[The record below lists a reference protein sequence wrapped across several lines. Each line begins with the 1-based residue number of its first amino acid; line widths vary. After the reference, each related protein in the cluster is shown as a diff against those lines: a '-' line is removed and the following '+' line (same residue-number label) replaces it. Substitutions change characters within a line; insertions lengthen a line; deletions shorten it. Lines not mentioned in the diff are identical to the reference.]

1 MRRLLTFIAV
11 LGMLALY
18 VLALATGHA
27 SKLAQYFWWILTFS
41 AALLGILLT
50 ILISQLWKLW
60 LDRRRRV
67 FGSQTALRL
76 AKMFMLVAILPGLFL
91 FGVSAQFISHSIDSW
106 FGNETEQAL
115 ERSLNLSKSALDL
128 ALDTSVR
135 KAAAV
140 QVALIG
146 EMSLQQDAKQA
157 LGQLSAN
164 SDFDQ
169 LALYDSKTLS
179 PAAEYRQPDADKLP
193 PPELTRDILEQ
204 VKTTGSARSVANVG
218 HTLYAQGWLALPELH
233 GQHYILFFR
242 QPVQKQVA
250 DDVTLIEAARARYAE
265 ISYAKQGLQTFFLFT
280 LLMATL
286 LAILLALVIAL
297 FFAQR
302 FTAPILSLAAG
313 ARSVAQGDYSQQL
326 AVYRNDELGRLTT
339 LFNHMTAE
347 LNASHIRQEAARHY
361 LKCVLSSLTS
371 GVVTLDDQGYLK
383 ACNSSAGQ
391 ILMLDLAACRETS
404 VHEWHKLGVAEAL
417 AAQVLLAI
425 LPTVDSDKPVQLTYA
440 APDESRI
447 LLSKATRLPEDN
459 GAGTVLVFD
468 DVTALV
474 QAQKEAAWGEVAQR
488 LAHEIRNPLTP
499 IQLSAERLA
508 WKLDGKLDDKDAAML
523 ERATNTIVNQVAA
536 MKDMVEA
543 FRNYAKAP
551 KLKLERIDLNV
562 LAAELLVL
570 YEGSNCTFEA
580 DFSNIEAVVEADA
593 GAMRQ
598 VLHNILKN
606 GAEAAAADEQPKV
619 FIQTAVQ
626 DEKVAL
632 NICNNGK
639 SFSEDMLLHAFDPY
653 VTNKPG
659 GTGLGLPVV
668 KKIIEEHKGRI
679 SLANRPEGGACVKI
693 TLPLLM
699 ENDAQ
704 Q

>member
-1 MRRLLTFIAV
+1 MRRLLTLIAV

-41 AALLGILLT
+41 ASLLGILLT

-91 FGVSAQFISHSIDSW
+91 FGVSAQFISHSINSW

-361 LKCVLSSLTS
+361 LECVLSSLTS

-417 AAQVLLAI
+417 AAQMLLAI
-425 LPTVDSDKPVQLTYA
+425 LPTVDRDKPVQLTYA

-447 LLSKATRLPEDN
+447 LLGKATRLPEDN

-508 WKLDGKLDDKDAAML
+508 WKLDGKLDDKDAVML

-653 VTNKPG
+653 VTDKPS

>member
-1 MRRLLTFIAV
+1 MRRLLTLIAV

-41 AALLGILLT
+41 AALLSILLT

-67 FGSQTALRL
+67 FGSQTAIRL

-106 FGNETEQAL
+106 FGNETEEAL

-164 SDFDQ
+164 SGFDQ
-169 LALYDSKTLS
+169 LALYDSRTLS

-339 LFNHMTAE
+339 LFNHMIAE

-361 LKCVLSSLTS
+361 LECVLSSLTS

-383 ACNSSAGQ
+383 ACNSSAEQ
-391 ILMLDLAACRETS
+391 ILMFDLAVCREIS
-404 VHEWHKLGVAEAL
+404 VYEWHKIGVAEAL

-447 LLSKATRLPEDN
+447 LLGKATRLPEDN

-551 KLKLERIDLNV
+551 KLKLERIDLNI

-580 DFSNIEAVVEADA
+580 DFSNIEAVVEADP

-619 FIQTAVQ
+619 LIQTAVQ
-626 DEKVAL
+626 DDKVLL

-653 VTNKPG
+653 VTDKPG

>member
-347 LNASHIRQEAARHY
+347 LNSSHIRQEAARHY
-361 LKCVLSSLTS
+361 LECVLSSLTS
-371 GVVTLDDQGYLK
+371 GVVTFDNQGYLK

-391 ILMLDLAACRETS
+391 ILMLDLVACSETS

-447 LLSKATRLPEDN
+447 LLGKATRLPEDN

-653 VTNKPG
+653 VTDKPS

-693 TLPLLM
+693 TLPILM

>member
-27 SKLAQYFWWILTFS
+27 SRLAQYFWWILTFS

-50 ILISQLWKLW
+50 ILVSQLWKLW

-67 FGSQTALRL
+67 FGSQTAIRL

-179 PAAEYRQPDADKLP
+179 PAAEYREPDADKLP

-265 ISYAKQGLQTFFLFT
+265 ISYAKQGLQTFFLFI

-361 LKCVLSSLTS
+361 LECVLSSLTS

-425 LPTVDSDKPVQLTYA
+425 LSTIDSDKPVQLTYA

-447 LLSKATRLPEDN
+447 LLGKATRLPEDN

-499 IQLSAERLA
+499 IRLSAERLA

-570 YEGSNCTFEA
+570 YEGSDCTFEA
-580 DFSNIEAVVEADA
+580 DFSNIEAVVEADT

-606 GAEAAAADEQPKV
+606 GAEAAAEDEQPKV
-619 FIQTAVQ
+619 SIQTAVQ
-626 DEKVAL
+626 DDKVLL

-653 VTNKPG
+653 VTDKPG

>member
-60 LDRRRRV
+60 LDRRKRV

-347 LNASHIRQEAARHY
+347 LNSSHIRQEAARHY
-361 LKCVLSSLTS
+361 LECVLSSLTS
-371 GVVTLDDQGYLK
+371 GVVTLDNQGYLK

-391 ILMLDLAACRETS
+391 ILMLDLAACSETS

-447 LLSKATRLPEDN
+447 LLGKATRLPEDN

-619 FIQTAVQ
+619 LIQTAVQ

-653 VTNKPG
+653 VTDKPS

>member
-347 LNASHIRQEAARHY
+347 LNSSHIRQEAARHY
-361 LKCVLSSLTS
+361 LECVLSSLTS
-371 GVVTLDDQGYLK
+371 GVVTLDNQGYLK

-391 ILMLDLAACRETS
+391 ILMLDLAACSETS

-447 LLSKATRLPEDN
+447 LLGKATRLPEDN

-562 LAAELLVL
+562 LSAELLVL

-580 DFSNIEAVVEADA
+580 DFSKIEAVVEADA

-653 VTNKPG
+653 VTDKPS

>member
-1 MRRLLTFIAV
+1 MRRLLTFVAV

-169 LALYDSKTLS
+169 LALYDSQTLS

-361 LKCVLSSLTS
+361 LECVLSSLTS

-447 LLSKATRLPEDN
+447 LLGKATRLPEDN
-459 GAGTVLVFD
+459 GTGTVLVFD

-508 WKLDGKLDDKDAAML
+508 WKLDGKLDDKAAAML

-606 GAEAAAADEQPKV
+606 GAEAAAADDQPKV
-619 FIQTAVQ
+619 FIQTAVR

-653 VTNKPG
+653 VTDKPG

>member
-106 FGNETEQAL
+106 FGNETEEAL

-347 LNASHIRQEAARHY
+347 LNASHILQEAARHY
-361 LKCVLSSLTS
+361 LECVLSSLTS

-425 LPTVDSDKPVQLTYA
+425 LSTIGSDKPVQLTYA

-447 LLSKATRLPEDN
+447 LLGKATRLPEDN

-619 FIQTAVQ
+619 LIQTAVQ

-632 NICNNGK
+632 TICNNGK
-639 SFSEDMLLHAFDPY
+639 NFSEDMLLHAFDPY
-653 VTNKPG
+653 VTDKPG

>member
-361 LKCVLSSLTS
+361 LECVLSSLTS

>member
-1 MRRLLTFIAV
+1 MRRLLTLIAV

-91 FGVSAQFISHSIDSW
+91 FGVSAQFISHSINSW

-128 ALDTSVR
+128 ALDTTVR
-135 KAAAV
+135 KAATV

-347 LNASHIRQEAARHY
+347 LNTSHSRQEAARHY
-361 LKCVLSSLTS
+361 LECVLSSLTS

-383 ACNSSAGQ
+383 ACNSSAGH

-447 LLSKATRLPEDN
+447 LLGKATRLPEDN

-551 KLKLERIDLNV
+551 KLKLEHIDLNI

-619 FIQTAVQ
+619 LIQTAVQ
-626 DEKVAL
+626 DDKVL
-632 NICNNGK
+632 LTICNNGK

-653 VTNKPG
+653 VTDKLG

>member
-91 FGVSAQFISHSIDSW
+91 FGVSAQFISHSINSW

-361 LKCVLSSLTS
+361 LECVLSSLTS

-447 LLSKATRLPEDN
+447 LLGKATRLPEDN

-562 LAAELLVL
+562 LTAELLVL

-606 GAEAAAADEQPKV
+606 GAEAAAADKQPEV
-619 FIQTAVQ
+619 LIQTAVQ
-626 DEKVAL
+626 DEKVVL

-653 VTNKPG
+653 VTDKPG

>member
-347 LNASHIRQEAARHY
+347 LNSSHIRQEAARHY
-361 LKCVLSSLTS
+361 LECVLSSLTS
-371 GVVTLDDQGYLK
+371 GVVTLDNQGYLK

-391 ILMLDLAACRETS
+391 ILMLDLAACSETS

-447 LLSKATRLPEDN
+447 LLGKATRLPEDN

-653 VTNKPG
+653 VTDKPG

>member
-106 FGNETEQAL
+106 FGNETEEAL

-164 SDFDQ
+164 SGFDQ
-169 LALYDSKTLS
+169 LALYDSQTLS

-347 LNASHIRQEAARHY
+347 LNASHIRQEAAHHY
-361 LKCVLSSLTS
+361 LECVLSSLTS

-447 LLSKATRLPEDN
+447 LLGKATRLPEDN

-551 KLKLERIDLNV
+551 KLKLERIDLNI

-606 GAEAAAADEQPKV
+606 GVEAAAADEQPKV

-626 DEKVAL
+626 DDKVLL

-653 VTNKPG
+653 VTDKPG

>member
-91 FGVSAQFISHSIDSW
+91 FGVSAQFISHSINSW

-157 LGQLSAN
+157 LGQISAN

-361 LKCVLSSLTS
+361 LECVLSSLTS

-447 LLSKATRLPEDN
+447 LLGKATRLPEDN

-562 LAAELLVL
+562 LTAELLVL

-606 GAEAAAADEQPKV
+606 GAEAAAADKQPEV
-619 FIQTAVQ
+619 LIQTAVQ
-626 DEKVAL
+626 DEKVVL

-653 VTNKPG
+653 VTDKPG

>member
-1 MRRLLTFIAV
+1 MRRLLTLIAV

-91 FGVSAQFISHSIDSW
+91 FGVSAQFISHSINSW

-128 ALDTSVR
+128 ALDTTVR
-135 KAAAV
+135 KAATV

-347 LNASHIRQEAARHY
+347 LNTSHSRQEAARHY
-361 LKCVLSSLTS
+361 LECVLSSLTS
-371 GVVTLDDQGYLK
+371 GVVTLDNQGYLK

-391 ILMLDLAACRETS
+391 ILMLDLAACSETS

-447 LLSKATRLPEDN
+447 LLGKATRLPEDN

-619 FIQTAVQ
+619 LIQTAVQ
-626 DEKVAL
+626 DDKVL
-632 NICNNGK
+632 LTICNNGK

-653 VTNKPG
+653 VTDKPG

>member
-1 MRRLLTFIAV
+1 MRRLLTLIAV

-339 LFNHMTAE
+339 LFNHMIAE

-361 LKCVLSSLTS
+361 LECVLSSLTS

-447 LLSKATRLPEDN
+447 LLGKATRLPEDN

-508 WKLDGKLDDKDAAML
+508 WKLDGKLDDKDAVML

-606 GAEAAAADEQPKV
+606 SAEAAAADEQPKV

-632 NICNNGK
+632 IICNNGK

-653 VTNKPG
+653 VTDKPG

>member
-1 MRRLLTFIAV
+1 MRRLLTFVAV

-67 FGSQTALRL
+67 FGSQTAIRL

-106 FGNETEQAL
+106 FGNETEEAL

-146 EMSLQQDAKQA
+146 EMSLQQDARQA

-164 SDFDQ
+164 SGFDQ

-179 PAAEYRQPDADKLP
+179 PAAEYREPDADKLP

-204 VKTTGSARSVANVG
+204 VKITGSARSVANVG

-347 LNASHIRQEAARHY
+347 LNASHSRQEAARHY
-361 LKCVLSSLTS
+361 LECVLSSLTS

-391 ILMLDLAACRETS
+391 ILMLDLAACSETS

-417 AAQVLLAI
+417 AAQMLLAI

-447 LLSKATRLPEDN
+447 LLGKATRLPEDN

-580 DFSNIEAVVEADA
+580 DFSNIEAVVEADP

-619 FIQTAVQ
+619 LIQTAVQ
-626 DEKVAL
+626 DDKVLL

-653 VTNKPG
+653 VTDKPG

>member
-106 FGNETEQAL
+106 FVNETEQAL

-361 LKCVLSSLTS
+361 LECVLSSLTS

-447 LLSKATRLPEDN
+447 LLGKATRLPEDN

-551 KLKLERIDLNV
+551 KLKLERIDLNI

-606 GAEAAAADEQPKV
+606 GVEAAAADEQPKV

-626 DEKVAL
+626 DDKVLL

-653 VTNKPG
+653 VTDKPG

>member
-1 MRRLLTFIAV
+1 MRRLLTLIAV

-91 FGVSAQFISHSIDSW
+91 FGVSAQFISHSINSW

-128 ALDTSVR
+128 ALDTTVR
-135 KAAAV
+135 KAATV

-347 LNASHIRQEAARHY
+347 LNTSHSRQEAARHY
-361 LKCVLSSLTS
+361 LECVLSSLTS

-383 ACNSSAGQ
+383 ACNSSAGH

-447 LLSKATRLPEDN
+447 LLGKATRLPEDN

-551 KLKLERIDLNV
+551 KLKLEHIDLNI

-619 FIQTAVQ
+619 LIQTAVQ
-626 DEKVAL
+626 DDKVL
-632 NICNNGK
+632 LTICNNGK

-653 VTNKPG
+653 VTDKPG

>member
-1 MRRLLTFIAV
+1 MRRLLTFVAV

-67 FGSQTALRL
+67 FGSQTAIRL

-106 FGNETEQAL
+106 FGNETEEAL

-146 EMSLQQDAKQA
+146 EMSLQQDARQA

-164 SDFDQ
+164 SGFDQ

-347 LNASHIRQEAARHY
+347 LNASHSRQEAARHY
-361 LKCVLSSLTS
+361 LECVLSSLTS

-391 ILMLDLAACRETS
+391 ILMLDLAACSETS

-417 AAQVLLAI
+417 AAQMLLAI

-447 LLSKATRLPEDN
+447 LLGKATRLPEDN

-551 KLKLERIDLNV
+551 KLKLERIDLNI

-580 DFSNIEAVVEADA
+580 DFSNIEAVVEADP

-606 GAEAAAADEQPKV
+606 GAEAATADEQPKV
-619 FIQTAVQ
+619 LIQTAVQ
-626 DEKVAL
+626 DDKVLL

-653 VTNKPG
+653 VTDKPG

>member
-164 SDFDQ
+164 NDFDQ

-347 LNASHIRQEAARHY
+347 LNSSHIRQEAARHY
-361 LKCVLSSLTS
+361 LECVLSSLTS
-371 GVVTLDDQGYLK
+371 GVVTLDNQGYLK

-391 ILMLDLAACRETS
+391 ILMLDLAACSETS

-447 LLSKATRLPEDN
+447 LLGKATRLPEDN

-653 VTNKPG
+653 VTDKPS

>member
-347 LNASHIRQEAARHY
+347 LNSSHIRQEAARHY
-361 LKCVLSSLTS
+361 LECVLSSLTS
-371 GVVTLDDQGYLK
+371 GVVTLDNQGYLK

-391 ILMLDLAACRETS
+391 ILMLDLAACSETS

-447 LLSKATRLPEDN
+447 LLGKATRLPEDN

-523 ERATNTIVNQVAA
+523 ERATNIIVNQVAA

-653 VTNKPG
+653 VTDKPS

>member
-67 FGSQTALRL
+67 FGSQTAIRL

-106 FGNETEQAL
+106 FGNETEEAL

-164 SDFDQ
+164 SGFDQ
-169 LALYDSKTLS
+169 LALYDSQTLS
-179 PAAEYRQPDADKLP
+179 PAAEYREPDADKLP

-361 LKCVLSSLTS
+361 LECVLSSLTS

-391 ILMLDLAACRETS
+391 ILMFDLPACREIS
-404 VHEWHKLGVAEAL
+404 VYEWHKIGVGEAL
-417 AAQVLLAI
+417 AAQMLLAI

-447 LLSKATRLPEDN
+447 LLGKATRLPEDN

-551 KLKLERIDLNV
+551 KLKLERIDLNI

-580 DFSNIEAVVEADA
+580 DFSNIEAVVEADP

-619 FIQTAVQ
+619 LIQTAVQ
-626 DEKVAL
+626 DDKVLL

-653 VTNKPG
+653 VTDKPG

>member
-1 MRRLLTFIAV
+1 M
-11 LGMLALY
+11 
-18 VLALATGHA
+18 
-27 SKLAQYFWWILTFS
+27 
-41 AALLGILLT
+41 
-50 ILISQLWKLW
+50 
-60 LDRRRRV
+60 
-67 FGSQTALRL
+67 
-76 AKMFMLVAILPGLFL
+76 
-91 FGVSAQFISHSIDSW
+91 
-106 FGNETEQAL
+106 
-115 ERSLNLSKSALDL
+115 
-128 ALDTSVR
+128 
-135 KAAAV
+135 
-140 QVALIG
+140 
-146 EMSLQQDAKQA
+146 
-157 LGQLSAN
+157 
-164 SDFDQ
+164 
-169 LALYDSKTLS
+169 
-179 PAAEYRQPDADKLP
+179 
-193 PPELTRDILEQ
+193 
-204 VKTTGSARSVANVG
+204 
-218 HTLYAQGWLALPELH
+218 
-233 GQHYILFFR
+233 
-242 QPVQKQVA
+242 A

-313 ARSVAQGDYSQQL
+313 ARSVAQGNYSQQL

-361 LKCVLSSLTS
+361 LECVLSSLTS

-383 ACNSSAGQ
+383 ACNSSAGH

-425 LPTVDSDKPVQLTYA
+425 LSTIDSDKPVQLTYA

-447 LLSKATRLPEDN
+447 LLGKATRLPEDN

-523 ERATNTIVNQVAA
+523 ERATDTIVNQVAA

-619 FIQTAVQ
+619 LLQTAVQ
-626 DEKVAL
+626 NEKVL
-632 NICNNGK
+632 LTICNNGK

-653 VTNKPG
+653 VTDKPS

>member
-157 LGQLSAN
+157 LWQLSAN

-361 LKCVLSSLTS
+361 LECVLSSLTS

-447 LLSKATRLPEDN
+447 LLGKATRLPEDN

-523 ERATNTIVNQVAA
+523 DRATNTIVNQVAA

-653 VTNKPG
+653 VTDKPG

>member
-1 MRRLLTFIAV
+1 MRRLLTLIAV

-60 LDRRRRV
+60 LNRRRRV
-67 FGSQTALRL
+67 FGSQTAIRL

-106 FGNETEQAL
+106 FGNETEEAL

-140 QVALIG
+140 QVDLIG

-164 SDFDQ
+164 SGFDQ
-169 LALYDSKTLS
+169 LALYDSRTLS

-339 LFNHMTAE
+339 LFNHMIAE
-347 LNASHIRQEAARHY
+347 LNTSHIRQEAARHY
-361 LKCVLSSLTS
+361 LECVLSSLTS

-391 ILMLDLAACRETS
+391 ILMFDLAACREIS
-404 VHEWHKLGVAEAL
+404 VYEWHKIGVAEAL
-417 AAQVLLAI
+417 AAQMLLAI

-447 LLSKATRLPEDN
+447 LLGKATRLPEDN

-580 DFSNIEAVVEADA
+580 DFSNIEAVVEADP

-619 FIQTAVQ
+619 LIQTAVQ
-626 DEKVAL
+626 DDKVLL

-653 VTNKPG
+653 VTDKPG

>member
-67 FGSQTALRL
+67 FGSQTAIRL

-250 DDVTLIEAARARYAE
+250 DDVTLIESARARYSE

-361 LKCVLSSLTS
+361 LECVLSSLTS

-447 LLSKATRLPEDN
+447 LLGKATRLPEDN

-562 LAAELLVL
+562 LTAELLVL

-606 GAEAAAADEQPKV
+606 GAEAAATDEQPKV

-626 DEKVAL
+626 DEKVVL

-653 VTNKPG
+653 VTDKPG

>member
-169 LALYDSKTLS
+169 LALYDSQTLS

-347 LNASHIRQEAARHY
+347 LNASHIRQEATRHY
-361 LKCVLSSLTS
+361 LECVLSSLTS

-391 ILMLDLAACRETS
+391 ILMLDLAACSETS

-447 LLSKATRLPEDN
+447 LLGKATRLPEDN

-653 VTNKPG
+653 VTDKPG

>member
-67 FGSQTALRL
+67 FGSQTAIRL

-106 FGNETEQAL
+106 FGNETEEAL

-164 SDFDQ
+164 SGFDQ
-169 LALYDSKTLS
+169 LALYDSQTLS

-339 LFNHMTAE
+339 LFNHMIAE

-361 LKCVLSSLTS
+361 LECVLSSLTS

-391 ILMLDLAACRETS
+391 ILMFDLAACREIS
-404 VHEWHKLGVAEAL
+404 VYEWHKIGVAEAL

-447 LLSKATRLPEDN
+447 LLGKATRLPEDN

-488 LAHEIRNPLTP
+488 FAHEIRNPLTH
-499 IQLSAERLA
+499 ILLSAERLA

-619 FIQTAVQ
+619 LIQTAVQ
-626 DEKVAL
+626 DDKVLL

-653 VTNKPG
+653 VTDKPG

>member
-361 LKCVLSSLTS
+361 LECVLSSLTS

-447 LLSKATRLPEDN
+447 LLGKATRLPEDN

-606 GAEAAAADEQPKV
+606 GAEAAAADDQPKV
-619 FIQTAVQ
+619 FIQTAVR

-653 VTNKPG
+653 VTDKPG

>member
-67 FGSQTALRL
+67 FGSQTAIRL

-106 FGNETEQAL
+106 FGNETEEAL

-164 SDFDQ
+164 SGFDQ
-169 LALYDSKTLS
+169 LALYDSQTLS
-179 PAAEYRQPDADKLP
+179 PAAEYREPDADKLP

-339 LFNHMTAE
+339 LFNHMIAE
-347 LNASHIRQEAARHY
+347 LNASHIRQVAARHY
-361 LKCVLSSLTS
+361 LECVLSSLTS

-383 ACNSSAGQ
+383 ACNSSAGH

-440 APDESRI
+440 GPDESRI
-447 LLSKATRLPEDN
+447 LLGKATRLPEDN

-551 KLKLERIDLNV
+551 KLKLERIDLNI

-619 FIQTAVQ
+619 LIQTAVQ
-626 DEKVAL
+626 DDKVLL

-653 VTNKPG
+653 VTDKPG

>member
-1 MRRLLTFIAV
+1 MRRLLTLIAV

-361 LKCVLSSLTS
+361 LECVLSSLTS

-447 LLSKATRLPEDN
+447 LLGKATRLPEDN

-653 VTNKPG
+653 VTDKPS

>member
-1 MRRLLTFIAV
+1 MRRLLTLIAV

-361 LKCVLSSLTS
+361 LECVLSSLTS

-391 ILMLDLAACRETS
+391 ILMLDLAAYRETS

-447 LLSKATRLPEDN
+447 LLGKATRLPEDN

-653 VTNKPG
+653 VTDKPG

>member
-347 LNASHIRQEAARHY
+347 LNTSHIRQEAARHY
-361 LKCVLSSLTS
+361 LECVLSSLTS

-391 ILMLDLAACRETS
+391 ILMLDLVACRETS

-425 LPTVDSDKPVQLTYA
+425 LSTIDSDEPVQLTYA

-447 LLSKATRLPEDN
+447 LLGKATRLPEDN

-523 ERATNTIVNQVAA
+523 ERATDTIVNQVAA

-619 FIQTAVQ
+619 LIQTAVQ
-626 DEKVAL
+626 DDKVLL

-653 VTNKPG
+653 VTDKPS

>member
-91 FGVSAQFISHSIDSW
+91 FGVSAQFISHSINSW

-157 LGQLSAN
+157 LGQISAN

-361 LKCVLSSLTS
+361 LECVLSSLTS

-447 LLSKATRLPEDN
+447 LLGKATRLPEDN

-508 WKLDGKLDDKDAAML
+508 WKLDGKLDDKNAAML

-562 LAAELLVL
+562 LTAELLVL

-606 GAEAAAADEQPKV
+606 GAEAAAADKQPEV
-619 FIQTAVQ
+619 LIQTAVQ
-626 DEKVAL
+626 DEKVVL

-653 VTNKPG
+653 VTDKPG

>member
-1 MRRLLTFIAV
+1 MRRLLTLIAV

-27 SKLAQYFWWILTFS
+27 SKLAQYFWWVLTFS

-361 LKCVLSSLTS
+361 LECVLSSLTS

-447 LLSKATRLPEDN
+447 LLGKATRLPEDN

-653 VTNKPG
+653 VTDKPG

>member
-76 AKMFMLVAILPGLFL
+76 AKLFMLVAILPGLFL

-242 QPVQKQVA
+242 QPRPLRRNQLCQARPANLLPVHPLDGYPA
-250 DDVTLIEAARARYAE
+250 GDFARAGDCPVFRP
-265 ISYAKQGLQTFFLFT
+265 T
-280 LLMATL
+280 LHRADSLLGCRRTL
-286 LAILLALVIAL
+286 
-297 FFAQR
+297 R
-302 FTAPILSLAAG
+302 
-313 ARSVAQGDYSQQL
+313 
-326 AVYRNDELGRLTT
+326 
-339 LFNHMTAE
+339 
-347 LNASHIRQEAARHY
+347 
-361 LKCVLSSLTS
+361 
-371 GVVTLDDQGYLK
+371 
-383 ACNSSAGQ
+383 
-391 ILMLDLAACRETS
+391 
-404 VHEWHKLGVAEAL
+404 
-417 AAQVLLAI
+417 
-425 LPTVDSDKPVQLTYA
+425 
-440 APDESRI
+440 
-447 LLSKATRLPEDN
+447 
-459 GAGTVLVFD
+459 GAG
-468 DVTALV
+468 
-474 QAQKEAAWGEVAQR
+474 
-488 LAHEIRNPLTP
+488 
-499 IQLSAERLA
+499 
-508 WKLDGKLDDKDAAML
+508 
-523 ERATNTIVNQVAA
+523 
-536 MKDMVEA
+536 
-543 FRNYAKAP
+543 
-551 KLKLERIDLNV
+551 
-562 LAAELLVL
+562 
-570 YEGSNCTFEA
+570 
-580 DFSNIEAVVEADA
+580 
-593 GAMRQ
+593 
-598 VLHNILKN
+598 
-606 GAEAAAADEQPKV
+606 
-619 FIQTAVQ
+619 
-626 DEKVAL
+626 
-632 NICNNGK
+632 
-639 SFSEDMLLHAFDPY
+639 
-653 VTNKPG
+653 
-659 GTGLGLPVV
+659 
-668 KKIIEEHKGRI
+668 
-679 SLANRPEGGACVKI
+679 
-693 TLPLLM
+693 
-699 ENDAQ
+699 
-704 Q
+704 

>member
-347 LNASHIRQEAARHY
+347 LNSSHIRQEAARHY
-361 LKCVLSSLTS
+361 LECVLSSLTS
-371 GVVTLDDQGYLK
+371 GVVTFDNQGYLK

-391 ILMLDLAACRETS
+391 ILMLDLVACSETS

-447 LLSKATRLPEDN
+447 LLGKATRLPEDN

-653 VTNKPG
+653 VTDKPS

-679 SLANRPEGGACVKI
+679 SLANRLEGGACVKI